1 MDKQEL
7 IRKTII
13 AFITALLTG
22 LSAMLTLPN
31 VSITWV
37 LLASVIVTALLG
49 AWNTFL
55 QLNSPVPMVVKTTA
69 AKPVRVNWATS
80 LREY

>member
-1 MDKQEL
+1 MDKNEL
-7 IRKTII
+7 IKKIVI

-55 QLNSPVPMVVKTTA
+55 QLYSPTQVQTS
-69 AKPVRVNWATS
+69 AKSSAKRVNWAS
-80 LREY
+80 KLREY